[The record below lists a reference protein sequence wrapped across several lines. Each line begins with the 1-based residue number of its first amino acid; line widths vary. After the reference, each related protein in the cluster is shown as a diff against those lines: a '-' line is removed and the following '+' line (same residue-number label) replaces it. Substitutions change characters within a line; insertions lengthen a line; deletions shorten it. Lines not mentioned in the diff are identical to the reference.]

1 MGHEKVFELL
11 ASSFMIQIKF
21 VVEIFTN
28 IGGPGEKV
36 VVSGKV
42 DMGNRGKASPFMAVT
57 TLKDK
62 SMSEGLYNP

>member
-1 MGHEKVFELL
+1 VGHEKVFELL

-36 VVSGKV
+36 VGSGKV
-42 DMGNRGKASPFMAVT
+42 DMGNRGKASPFMAV
-57 TLKDK
+57 
-62 SMSEGLYNP
+62 YP